1 MSRQPFDDFAKLLVG
16 GASRRTVLKGL
27 AMAIGG
33 AAVALLAGG
42 SSEAAPPNL
51 CRQPGQ
57 SCNKHNECC
66 SGICVP
72 KKNGHGNICG

>member
-1 MSRQPFDDFAKLLVG
+1 MPRQRFDEFAKSLVSG
-16 GASRRTVLKGL
+16 TSRRTVLKGL

-33 AAVALLAGG
+33 VAVALLGG

-51 CRQPGQ
+51 CRQSGQ

-66 SGICVP
+66 SGICEP
-72 KKNGHGNICG
+72 KKNSHGNICR